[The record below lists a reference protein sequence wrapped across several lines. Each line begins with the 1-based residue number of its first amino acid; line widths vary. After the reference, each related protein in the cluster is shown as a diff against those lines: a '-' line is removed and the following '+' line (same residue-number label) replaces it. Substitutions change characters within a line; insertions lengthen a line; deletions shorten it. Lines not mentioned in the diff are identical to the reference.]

1 MESILF
7 AKYDSQSKIELLEAN
22 CDMVEKKSYHK
33 QFNET
38 EREMLQQRN
47 AEIDLELRVIS
58 DDEKVMK
65 EDIKNRRKPLLDEKA
80 SLLQELKEDGKR
92 VEGRLY
98 KFINREEGMVG
109 FYDADGRLVEQRRI
123 RPEDKQ
129 VTLHLGNTGTDDE

>member
-22 CDMVEKKSYHK
+22 CDMVERKSYHK

-47 AEIDLELRVIS
+47 VEIDLQLRVIS

-92 VEGRLY
+92 VEGKLY
-98 KFINREEGMVG
+98 KFVNRDEGMVG
-109 FYDADGRLVEQRRI
+109 YYDGDGRLVEQRRI

-129 VTLHLGNTGTDDE
+129 VTLHLGSTGTDDE